1 MRMREFWELVEDG
14 LFILFMVVAQRW
26 RIATMRKQ
34 EIGGTYLLDFD
45 IGDGTYDCF
54 STAIWMTLT
63 SR

>member
-1 MRMREFWELVEDG
+1 
-14 LFILFMVVAQRW
+14 
-26 RIATMRKQ
+26 MRKQ